1 MGRLLV
7 SSRCSVAVG
16 AFAPPNCR
24 FHHRLGLQISDHHG
38 HPRVCLGK
46 VRSAGAGVV
55 ALSVST
61 IRPPLGTPRLE
72 KAHPPLGPACD
83 EPMKLMPRVALL
95 VGRIA

>member
-1 MGRLLV
+1 
-7 SSRCSVAVG
+7 
-16 AFAPPNCR
+16 
-24 FHHRLGLQISDHHG
+24 
-38 HPRVCLGK
+38 
-46 VRSAGAGVV
+46 V

-95 VGRIA
+95 AGRIA